1 MGLQIT
7 KQHESQTARLKIKT
21 LSQQMKQNAIN
32 GVGMSL
38 WEADVLVDQIESVYF
53 TDESLRGI
61 QPGQLQ
67 YCCVSSKEG
76 PGKPLKDCEM
86 VTALL
91 TLYQDD
97 DDQDLGGVKG
107 KGR

>member
-1 MGLQIT
+1 MGIQIT

-67 YCCVSSKEG
+67 CKRQLSMKPCEKRSKKLFF
-76 PGKPLKDCEM
+76 PVLRKQLLKFVLRE
-86 VTALL
+86 VGYSPENIL
-91 TLYQDD
+91 
-97 DDQDLGGVKG
+97 
-107 KGR
+107 